1 MLADQE
7 TLAPGMAGRYAQAL
21 FALSQE
27 TGTTEQTAADLAAFT
42 RLIEESADLQRL
54 VKSPVFSAEEQVKA
68 LDAILGKAEITVAAN
83 FIKLVA
89 AKRRLFAI
97 ADMIRDFNSL
107 NDAHKGV
114 TRAQVTVA
122 EALKP
127 EHVEALR
134 NALTEISGGGN
145 VDLAIKAGAPACR
158 LIFCSSAQVY
168 GGSFR
173 SGKPLAE
180 DAPLD
185 PENIY
190 ASSKAAAD
198 LLIGQMAKDG
208 LRAVRLRPFNHTGPG
223 QLPDLAAASF
233 ASQIAAIERG
243 EQEPVMKV
251 GNLSMRREFL
261 DVRDVVDAYVK
272 AIQRFDSL
280 LNGSVFNI
288 ASGDAI
294 EVDAILK
301 ILLAMSSRKINLAPD
316 PQRMRP
322 NDTPVMVGNA
332 EALRRALNWRPRRK
346 LADTLKSVLDYYRD
360 PQS

>member
-1 MLADQE
+1 MPMRVLI
-7 TLAPGMAGRYAQAL
+7 
-21 FALSQE
+21 
-27 TGTTEQTAADLAAFT
+27 TGASGFVGQH
-42 RLIEESADLQRL
+42 
-54 VKSPVFSAEEQVKA
+54 
-68 LDAILGKAEITVAAN
+68 
-83 FIKLVA
+83 LVA
-89 AKRRLFAI
+89 ALAALPDAPQIVAGTYGEDAPGPLNARAVSLDVTDAERTLAVI
-97 ADMIRDFNSL
+97 QAEQPTHVMHLAGISVISQANRDVRKTWEVNTQGTL
-107 NDAHKGV
+107 N
-114 TRAQVTVA
+114 VA
-122 EALKP
+122 
-127 EHVEALR
+127 
-134 NALTEISGGGN
+134 
-145 VDLAIKAGAPACR
+145 LAIKECAPACR
-158 LIFCSSAQVY
+158 LLFCSSAQVY

-185 PENIY
+185 PENTY

-223 QLPDLAAASF
+223 QLPDLAVASF

-243 EQEPVMKV
+243 DQEPVMKV
-251 GNLSMRREFL
+251 GNLSVRREFL

-301 ILLAMSSRKINLAPD
+301 ILLAMSSRKINVAPD

-332 EALRRALNWRPRRK
+332 EALRRALNWRARRK